1 MRQLAISIRFSAPLP
16 ERGRESAVESENKRQ
31 PRTLMLPFTAPYDW
45 KSILAFFSTR
55 SIPGVEVVEGESY
68 YRTIEIHGRR
78 GTLQV
83 SFDRG
88 TANLVCSID
97 APSAIDL
104 DVVRKKLV
112 NMFDLATDISKVE
125 DDLSKDRYLV
135 RLIQTRPGLRVPGG
149 WNPFE
154 VAVRAVLGQ
163 QISVVAARRLAGIL
177 CAKHGKPLGG
187 SGHPLGLTHLFPT
200 AKALV
205 GAAELGLGMP
215 RARLET
221 IKSLAITAAENPK
234 LFEPGVSL
242 QASLEKLLGLRG
254 IGEWTANYIAM
265 RAMRE
270 MDAFPVK
277 DIGILRGAEAVTG
290 TRPSPNDLLLQ
301 AEAWRPWRAYAAQH
315 LWAADSARD
324 T

>member
-1 MRQLAISIRFSAPLP
+1 MSSPILELGALASEARLRVLAGAQCWRPPSRSNPVPSRAWPRVRQLAISIRFSAPLP

-83 SFDRG
+83 SLDRG

-112 NMFDLATDISKVE
+112 NMFDLATDISKVKN
-125 DDLSKDRYLV
+125 DLSKDRYLV
-135 RLIQTRPGLRVPGG
+135 RLIQIRPGLRVPGG

-177 CAKHGKPLGG
+177 CAKHGEPLGG

-200 AKALV
+200 AKALI

-221 IKSLAITAAENPK
+221 IKWLAITGGENPK
-234 LFEPGVSL
+234 LF
-242 QASLEKLLGLRG
+242 
-254 IGEWTANYIAM
+254 
-265 RAMRE
+265 
-270 MDAFPVK
+270 
-277 DIGILRGAEAVTG
+277 
-290 TRPSPNDLLLQ
+290 
-301 AEAWRPWRAYAAQH
+301 
-315 LWAADSARD
+315 
-324 T
+324 